1 MDVLGS
7 TRRLASKILSL
18 GPIPRHVA
26 FIMDGNRRWA
36 DAHGYDRQMGH
47 KVGYEKMKQVLQWC
61 MDIGC
66 KVCTVFAFSIEN
78 FHRSPDEVSAHGNAR
93 ACLIF
98 YSGAGEV
105 FDGFSRG
112 EIL

>member
-1 MDVLGS
+1 MDLSGS
-7 TRRLASKILSL
+7 TRRLASKVLSL

-36 DAHGYDRQMGH
+36 DAHGYDRHMGH

-78 FHRSPDEVSAHGNAR
+78 FHRSPNEVQPQ
-93 ACLIF
+93 II
-98 YSGAGEV
+98 V
-105 FDGFSRG
+105 FKCR
-112 EIL
+112 ILPLSHT

>member
-1 MDVLGS
+1 M
-7 TRRLASKILSL
+7 LSV

-36 DAHGYDRQMGH
+36 DAHGYDKDMHTPMLLTLYFCHILHMYDRQTGH

-78 FHRSPDEVSAHGNAR
+78 FRRSSDEVSAPTI
-93 ACLIF
+93 ACSAMPCACVCAAL
-98 YSGAGEV
+98 
-105 FDGFSRG
+105 
-112 EIL
+112 

>member
-1 MDVLGS
+1 M
-7 TRRLASKILSL
+7 LSL

-36 DAHGYDRQMGH
+36 DAHGYDRQVGH

-78 FHRSPDEVSAHGNAR
+78 FRRSPDEVSSRTIAPAAMPCHPLL
-93 ACLIF
+93 CDT
-98 YSGAGEV
+98 SAGEV
-105 FDGFSRG
+105 FDGLGGG
-112 EIL
+112 EIQGFDK